1 MNELPEIRNFSR
13 NKLYDLVENKKMAK
27 NIEIGCYNYSINK
40 STELNIIKKWD
51 NIVFKDLY
59 VNKIRSVYSNL
70 KENSYLNNKRLI
82 ERLKSKEFLPHQL
95 AEMTQIHIF
104 PEHWKSYLDD
114 KFKREKAVQENVQDA
129 ATDQFKCSR
138 CKQKKCTYDEVQTRS
153 ADESMTIFIT
163 CLTCGKRWKI

>member
-1 MNELPEIRNFSR
+1 MEELHEIRKFSR
-13 NKLYDLVENKKMAK
+13 NKFIDLIDNQKIAK

-40 STELNIIKKWD
+40 STNLNIIKKWD
-51 NIVFKDLY
+51 NQVFKDLY
-59 VNKIRSVYSNL
+59 INKVRSVYSNL
-70 KENSYLNNKRLI
+70 KEDSYLKNKRLI
-82 ERLKSKEFLPHQL
+82 ERLKSKEFLPHKL

-104 PEHWKSYLDD
+104 PEHWKGYLDD
-114 KFKREKAVQENVQDA
+114 KFKREKAVQDNVQDA

-138 CKQKKCTYDEVQTRS
+138 CKQKKCTYYEVQTRS